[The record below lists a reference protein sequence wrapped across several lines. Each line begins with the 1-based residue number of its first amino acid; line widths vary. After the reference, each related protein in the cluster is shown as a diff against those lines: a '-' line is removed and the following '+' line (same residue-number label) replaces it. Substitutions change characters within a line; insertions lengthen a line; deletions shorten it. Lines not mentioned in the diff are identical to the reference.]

1 MASKSDYSEK
11 FLPADWKDRFL
22 DALLLVLPGVI
33 CYAGICL
40 VWEKYRVV
48 LLFVLALT
56 VILKAWWI
64 AKISSNIL
72 RDIGK
77 VGMKLI
83 AFFGVLALIVLFVVI
98 DSESSF
104 LWANQLGIST
114 SAQVKDLFI
123 RGKHRD
129 SVVAYEY
136 SVDGKTYTVRQEVTD
151 PVYQSLEI
159 GDPIGIKYIPA
170 MPRIASV
177 NDDGGQSKIFVFISI
192 YIAWLALLY
201 VLEDKI
207 RTFQQKIQDQFIQVF
222 RH

>member
-22 DALLLVLPGVI
+22 DAMVLVLPGLI

-40 VWEKYRVV
+40 VWEKYRIV

-56 VILKAWWI
+56 LIPKIWWI
-64 AKISSNIL
+64 VKISSNIL

-77 VGMKLI
+77 VGVKFI
-83 AFFGVLALIVLFVVI
+83 AIFGVLALIVLFVVI
-98 DSESSF
+98 DSETSF
-104 LWANQLGIST
+104 LWANQLGVST

-129 SVVAYEY
+129 PVVAYEY
-136 SVDGKTYTVRQEVTD
+136 SVEGKTFTVRQEVTD
-151 PVYQSLEI
+151 PTYQSLEI
-159 GDPIGIKYIPA
+159 GDTIGIKYIPS
-170 MPRIASV
+170 MPQIASV
-177 NDDGGQSKIFVFISI
+177 NDDGGQSKLFVFMSI
-192 YIAWLALLY
+192 YMAWLALLY

-207 RTFQQKIQDQFIQVF
+207 RTLQQKIQEQFIRVL